1 MNSGAALLET
11 LVAATLGA
19 MVATTGTA
27 LLRAQARIAEQTT
40 HRSERNDAMRSAL
53 LTLSAELR
61 ALSSADIRAV
71 GRDSVAARIVRGVAI
86 VCGERDGWTLV
97 RYRGL
102 RLPDASKDSASQVG
116 VENVGALIS
125 VSAAAGACLTQA
137 DEETL
142 ALTLT
147 TKAGPGSMWLVF
159 EAGAYHLSGNALRY
173 RRNGES
179 RQPITSEVIDV
190 KESAFSTA
198 PLSTPRALH
207 VSLTDKR
214 TAARTRMLIRLPN
227 AR

>member
-11 LVAATLGA
+11 FVAAALGA

-40 HRSERNDAMRSAL
+40 LRSERNDAMRSAL
-53 LTLSAELR
+53 LTLHAELR
-61 ALSSADIRAV
+61 ALTSADIRAV
-71 GRDSVAARIVRGVAI
+71 GRDSVAGRILRGVAT
-86 VCGERDGWTLV
+86 VCGERDGRTLV

-102 RLPDASKDSASQVG
+102 RLPDPSKDSASQVG

-125 VSAAAGACLTQA
+125 VSAAAGACVIQTG
-137 DEETL
+137 EETL
-142 ALTLT
+142 AVALT
-147 TKAGPGSMWLVF
+147 TRASPGSMWLVF
-159 EAGAYHLSGNALRY
+159 ESGAYHLNGNALRY

-190 KESAFSTA
+190 KRSAFSTA
-198 PLSTPRALH
+198 PVSMTRALH

-214 TAARTRMLIRLPN
+214 TAARAQMLIRLPN
-227 AR
+227 SR